1 MLHFDY
7 NEIISVT
14 LILFA
19 IIDIIGSLP
28 VLINIDKEMG
38 PIEPGRAALV
48 SGGLMIAFLFIGD
61 TLLKVIGID
70 VNSFAA
76 AGAIVLFFISLEM
89 ILGIRLFREKNNGKQ
104 AGRATTIVPVSFP
117 LIAGAGTLTTILT
130 IKADYHTLNIIIGIL
145 INILII
151 YLVLLFKKRISR
163 RISPAG
169 LIIIRRVFGI
179 VLLAAAIKI
188 FKIYALGVTP

>member
-1 MLHFDY
+1 MLHFSI
-7 NEIISVT
+7 NEVISVT

-38 PIEPGRAALV
+38 PIEPGRAAIV
-48 SGGLMIAFLFIGD
+48 SGALMIAFLFIGE
-61 TLLKVIGID
+61 TLLTIIGID

-89 ILGIRLFREKNNGKQ
+89 ILGIRLFREKGNGKQ

-130 IKADYHTLNIIIGIL
+130 IKADYHVINIVIGIL
-145 INILII
+145 INTLIV
-151 YLVLLFKKRISR
+151 YLVLLFKKVISR
-163 RISPAG
+163 KISPAG

-188 FKIYALGVTP
+188 FKIYALGVPS